1 MEGESRLK
9 KAGSFGFGLVIMV
22 AIFLIIGLFLRGMV
36 WASEKALPWLI
47 DAGRIAFDICV
58 LGLLPLCIFRRTRPW
73 AGFGFYVASF
83 LFGTVLFAFSCLV
96 VVQIWGY
103 GGLIF
108 GLLLAGVGVVPVAF
122 LATLVHAAWPLFW
135 DVVFGTVLT
144 FGSRFL
150 GIYLS
155 TPKEVEAEQEEVSV

>member
-1 MEGESRLK
+1 MADESRLK
-9 KAGSFGFGLVIMV
+9 TVGNFCLGLLVMV
-22 AIFLIIGLFLRGMV
+22 AIFTLIGVLLRGTV

-58 LGLLPLCIFRRTRPW
+58 LALLPLCIFRKTRTW
-73 AGFGFYVASF
+73 AGFGFYVSSYV
-83 LFGTVLFAFSCLV
+83 FGTVLFAFSCIV
-96 VVQIWGY
+96 VVQTWGY

-108 GLLLAGVGVVPVAF
+108 GLLLGGVGVVPIAF
-122 LATLVHAAWPLFW
+122 FATLFHGAWPLFW

-155 TPKEVEAEQEEVSV
+155 EPRQVEQQEEIAV